1 MLSEKELVTD
11 DHVVNA
17 IEENLAIIRFDLNKN
32 IAFVNNNFANVVG
45 YTTEELLH
53 LSHAD
58 LCFDEFVNSDEYL
71 RFWND
76 LLKGQRAHDH
86 IKRKTKK
93 GDPVW
98 MEATYLPIFSKD
110 KQTVIGISKIAADI
124 TKRKS
129 VISEMADELQTM
141 SEGLSRSAEKGIE
154 RSEGLFA
161 SITNITEVSEANN
174 ETLESLQKEA
184 VAIKGIVGT
193 IRDIA
198 AQTNLLALNASIE
211 AARAGEHGR
220 GFNVVAQEVRKL
232 SEKVDQ
238 SIGEVKGSVEAITNE
253 ITNIT
258 DGMSQVKENADKSQ
272 HQIHIAMEDFRNI
285 AESAEKLDEKS
296 SKFTDIV

>member
-184 VAIKGIVGT
+184 VAIKGIV
-193 IRDIA
+193 
-198 AQTNLLALNASIE
+198 
-211 AARAGEHGR
+211 
-220 GFNVVAQEVRKL
+220 
-232 SEKVDQ
+232 
-238 SIGEVKGSVEAITNE
+238 EAIANE